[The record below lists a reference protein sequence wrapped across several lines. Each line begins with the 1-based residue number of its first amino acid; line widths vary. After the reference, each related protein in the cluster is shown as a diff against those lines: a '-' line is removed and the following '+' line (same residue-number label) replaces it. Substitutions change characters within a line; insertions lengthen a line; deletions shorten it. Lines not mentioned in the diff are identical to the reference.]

1 MTEKKEQIFF
11 NKRPPEDGVTYQ
23 LPGGESVTMYP
34 SDSISQAS
42 AVQSIFWGAWGREI
56 RLKRNRAKTLKTI
69 K

>member
-1 MTEKKEQIFF
+1 MTEIKERIHF
-11 NKRPPEDGVTYQ
+11 NDRPPEDGVTYQ

-42 AVQSIFWGAWGREI
+42 TVQSIFWEAWGREI
-56 RLKRNRAKTLKTI
+56 RLKRNRAKTLKLI